1 MRVRLGALL
10 SAGVVANLLRPAI
23 SHAQPWFVGVVAQ
36 AQQPAGGI
44 KAVGTGKN
52 YFWEIA
58 ITVVMFGLALYAVC
72 KTSRRQ

>member
-1 MRVRLGALL
+1 MLL
-10 SAGVVANLLRPAI
+10 CAGFVANLLRPAI
-23 SHAQPWFVGVVAQ
+23 SHAQPWFIGVLAQ

-44 KAVGTGKN
+44 KQGGSDKN

-58 ITVVMFGLALYAVC
+58 VTVVMFGLALYAVC

>member
-1 MRVRLGALL
+1 MRVRLGTLL
-10 SAGVVANLLRPAI
+10 CVGIVANLLRPAI
-23 SHAQPWFVGVVAQ
+23 SHAQPWFVSVVAQ

-44 KAVGTGKN
+44 KTVGTGKN